1 MNKKQR
7 LIGVLATISL
17 IGVAFTGAVV
27 AVAAIQRDQATPMH
41 PLVASVSDA
50 LGFAADAEYD
60 DRSRALTTSEAM
72 RKQFVSS
79 LVDEGVIGEDEA
91 DEFDEWLED
100 APEAFRSESSAD
112 HDGSGSLDDFL
123 IERFSFG
130 EESEDVDEWLGA
142 FLERVWEEEEEIEGV
157 EEKSGGERVVR
168 PFAERREFERRFDS
182 FDDLPFGRFEFEGSD
197 HADWLDELV
206 EQGVMSR
213 EEADILESWFEDL
226 PGAFG
231 EGLRGFPGERDFEF
245 DSDDG
250 RFRFRG
256 QWRFGEDED
265 VEPSHSDDDDNGDA

>member
-1 MNKKQR
+1 MNEKQR

-17 IGVAFTGAVV
+17 IAVAFAIAVV
-27 AVAAIQRDQATPMH
+27 AVAVTQRDRPATMH

-50 LGFAADAEYD
+50 LGFTD
-60 DRSRALTTSEAM
+60 DDDSSRAATTSMAT

-100 APEAFRSESSAD
+100 APEAFRSRSSSD
-112 HDGSGSLDDFL
+112 GDDGSSLNKFPF
-123 IERFSFG
+123 ERFRFGTQSEDFG
-130 EESEDVDEWLGA
+130 EWLEG
-142 FLERVWEEEEEIEGV
+142 FLERDWEEVIERVEEESDSEPDG
-157 EEKSGGERVVR
+157 R
-168 PFAERREFERRFDS
+168 PFVERREFEKRFDS
-182 FDDLPFGRFEFEGSD
+182 SDDLPFGWFGFEGRSESE
-197 HADWLDELV
+197 WLDQLV

-213 EEADILESWFEDL
+213 EDADRLESWFEDL

-231 EGLRGFPGERDFEF
+231 EGFRGFPGGREFEF

-256 QWRFGEDED
+256 QWRFGESDD
-265 VEPSHSDDDDNGDA
+265 AEPSHSDDDDNGDA